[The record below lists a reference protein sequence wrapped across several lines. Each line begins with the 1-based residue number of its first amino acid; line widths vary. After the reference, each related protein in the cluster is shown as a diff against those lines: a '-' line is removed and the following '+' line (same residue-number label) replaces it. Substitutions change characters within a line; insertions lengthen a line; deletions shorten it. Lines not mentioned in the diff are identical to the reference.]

1 MEVLAG
7 SVEVAKSLTT
17 IRAWATVA
25 LSTTVTLQK
34 IASACEKKN
43 QKKNKTNK
51 QKKSKIQQELTL
63 VA

>member
-34 IASACEKKN
+34 IASACEKN
-43 QKKNKTNK
+43 NNNNKKKPN
-51 QKKSKIQQELTL
+51 KKSKIQQELTL